1 VRGEIA
7 DNRSDIFSFGSV
19 LYEMLAGRKAFDR
32 PTGAETMTAILRE
45 EAPPLASL
53 RESAP
58 ALERVVEHCLE
69 KRPEDRFQSARDLGF
84 ALGAAATD
92 SAPQT
97 PASGPAPVPA
107 ARGVSPGMRLAAG
120 AAALALA
127 AGAAALY
134 LRTRSRPAAAG
145 SVAAAPRRIAV
156 LPLLANDKEYEFFA
170 EGMGDAIYGQLV
182 QVPGL
187 VVTGRGSSAAFRGQ
201 TLDLKDVKAKLGV
214 DAVLQGRVSRSG
226 SKVHVA
232 LDLVK
237 TEDGAA
243 LWSGNYDGDVADSAT
258 MQDTIVRA
266 VAGSLRLSPGGTS
279 AASQPVTSTE
289 ARDLYLRA
297 RAAASLLTR
306 EGLESAVSLYEQAL
320 AKDPG
325 MADAYSGMAWAWSF
339 LGDSYISPGEAAPK
353 CKEASLKALAID
365 PGNAE
370 AHNVLAY
377 ASTFYDWS
385 VPIFL
390 DEMKRAAELGRR
402 PEFVASY
409 GWALSSTGHFE
420 QGPHELDAAVA
431 VDPLSPSLV
440 VFREWSLYVN
450 RRYREVLAEH
460 QRATRLK
467 IAGVYVDS
475 FEGAAYR
482 ELGMLDLSIASYERD
497 LKLYGGTPLFG
508 LALTYARANRT
519 ADARKVAE
527 GLEAYRKDHYYPV
540 EFIAVAWAGVG
551 ELDRAFEWLNRVLE
565 TRSFLWV
572 LLSGSPDWDALKK
585 DPRWAALEK
594 RARVV
599 R

>member
-1 VRGEIA
+1 
-7 DNRSDIFSFGSV
+7 
-19 LYEMLAGRKAFDR
+19 
-32 PTGAETMTAILRE
+32 
-45 EAPPLASL
+45 
-53 RESAP
+53 
-58 ALERVVEHCLE
+58 
-69 KRPEDRFQSARDLGF
+69 
-84 ALGAAATD
+84 
-92 SAPQT
+92 
-97 PASGPAPVPA
+97 
-107 ARGVSPGMRLAAG
+107 MRLAAG

-243 LWSGNYDGDVADSAT
+243 LWSGNYDGDVADSAK

-306 EGLESAVSLYEQAL
+306 EGLESAVSLYERAL